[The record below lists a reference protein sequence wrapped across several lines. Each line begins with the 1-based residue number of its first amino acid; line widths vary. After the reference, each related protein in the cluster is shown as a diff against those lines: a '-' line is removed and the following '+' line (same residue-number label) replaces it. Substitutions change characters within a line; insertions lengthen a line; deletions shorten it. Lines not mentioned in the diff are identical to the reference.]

1 MLHTTPWATV
11 FTDSNLISDHRKCSV
26 YFCCTPVPNCAP
38 QACALVMGYPIMNE
52 RKLAGIAISWKALT
66 WISTEITILFFYS
79 DALIVLAFQL
89 IGSISI
95 IVNICIIS
103 LGTIISADSNTFSN
117 RLQIFISLSRTPE
130 ARRGISV
137 RAVAVELIIVAKRK
151 LASNPLLCEAFSWNQ
166 EI

>member
-1 MLHTTPWATV
+1 M
-11 FTDSNLISDHRKCSV
+11 
-26 YFCCTPVPNCAP
+26 
-38 QACALVMGYPIMNE
+38 
-52 RKLAGIAISWKALT
+52 
-66 WISTEITILFFYS
+66 
-79 DALIVLAFQL
+79 LAFQL

-130 ARRGISV
+130 AGRGISV

-151 LASNPLLCEAFSWNQ
+151 LAGNTLLCEAFS
-166 EI
+166 